1 MTWWRYIDD
10 IFFILEHGQE
20 SLNVFIDQVNMFHPT
35 IKFMAEHSKEEVNF
49 LDLNI
54 ELIDGE
60 LKTDFFVF
68 TKDTH
73 QFLNSTSSNPHHCKQ
88 GIPYSQVLRLNK
100 ICSYNENFN

>member
-1 MTWWRYIDD
+1 MKKLSKKNVEPLLERRLRVLMLFLLWAILRKKCWKLLRKSND

-49 LDLNI
+49 LDLNM

-60 LKTDFFVF
+60 LKTDFFV
-68 TKDTH
+68 
-73 QFLNSTSSNPHHCKQ
+73 
-88 GIPYSQVLRLNK
+88 
-100 ICSYNENFN
+100 

>member
-1 MTWWRYIDD
+1 MTWWRYVDD

-54 ELIDGE
+54 ELTDGE
-60 LKTDFFVF
+60 LKTDFFV
-68 TKDTH
+68 
-73 QFLNSTSSNPHHCKQ
+73 
-88 GIPYSQVLRLNK
+88 
-100 ICSYNENFN
+100 

>member
-1 MTWWRYIDD
+1 MKKLSKKNVERLLKRRLRVLMLFLLWAILRKKCWKLLKKTMTWWRYVDD

-20 SLNVFIDQVNMFHPT
+20 SLNVFIDQVDMFHPT

-60 LKTDFFVF
+60 LKTDFFV
-68 TKDTH
+68 
-73 QFLNSTSSNPHHCKQ
+73 
-88 GIPYSQVLRLNK
+88 
-100 ICSYNENFN
+100 

>member
-1 MTWWRYIDD
+1 MKKLSKKNVEPLLERRLRVLMLFLLWAILRKKCWKLLRKNND

-20 SLNVFIDQVNMFHPT
+20 SLNVFIDQVSMFHPT

-60 LKTDFFVF
+60 LKTDFFV
-68 TKDTH
+68 
-73 QFLNSTSSNPHHCKQ
+73 
-88 GIPYSQVLRLNK
+88 
-100 ICSYNENFN
+100 